1 MSSHVNTPLQ
11 YKLITMGNPLEPQTE
26 ARANALGKL
35 GWDLVAIDA
44 GVWIFKRALV
54 DEDSGALEAI
64 MAETIPLA
72 EEETSIVA
80 ERA

>member
-1 MSSHVNTPLQ
+1 MSSYVNTEWQ

-54 DEDSGALEAI
+54 EEDTGPLEAI
-64 MAETIPLA
+64 LAETVPLG
-72 EEETSIVA
+72 EEETAILA
-80 ERA
+80 ERD

>member
-1 MSSHVNTPLQ
+1 MSSHVNTAWQ

-26 ARANALGKL
+26 ARANALGKQ

-54 DEDSGALEAI
+54 EEDSGSLEAI
-64 MAETIPLA
+64 MAETVPLSEEESVILA
-72 EEETSIVA
+72 E
-80 ERA
+80 RD